1 MKNNRLTNKRII
13 AELMPILLKR
23 AIAKRQ
29 NVTLDEKDFYN
40 HPCHIEYEHGI
51 KIKWSKFAHGEEIIS
66 VTKPLTGKFDHAT
79 ISATFREG
87 IVSFR
92 YEKEFTGMG
101 NGYYADLDAN
111 GKFIRAEWD

>member
-40 HPCHIEYEHGI
+40 RPCHIEYEHGI
-51 KIKWSKFAHGEEIIS
+51 KIKWSKFAHGAEIIS

-79 ISATFREG
+79 ISATFQEG
-87 IVSFR
+87 VVSFHC
-92 YEKEFTGMG
+92 EKEFTGMG
-101 NGYYADLDAN
+101 NGYYAELDAN
-111 GKFIRAEWD
+111 GKNIRVELD